1 MRLRVN
7 ENGLVIPP
15 SLLVGLD
22 EVEIRREGDVI
33 SIEKVNK
40 SSIPESIDISI
51 VQGEV
56 AQKLL
61 EEKLKTIRES
71 SKNTPEN
78 PAKVALAQRFRELC
92 REIQKLHTDNP
103 LSEAEIAAEIDA
115 VIEIK

>member
-15 SLLVGLD
+15 SFLAGLE

-40 SSIPESIDISI
+40 NSPQESIDISI
-51 VQGEV
+51 VKGEL
-56 AQKLL
+56 AQNLL
-61 EEKLKTIRES
+61 EEKLKIIKES
-71 SKNTPEN
+71 RKNTPEN
-78 PAKVALAQRFRELC
+78 PAKVALAKRFSELC
-92 REIQKLHTDNP
+92 REIQELHTDNP

-115 VIEIK
+115 VRIRE